1 MEEDKKDN
9 TEEELNQII
18 KIIINYYHWEN
29 EKEKLFF
36 KKDENINKDCIL
48 EQKKTFYLIDKN
60 WVNIFKTKIN
70 YDKLL
75 EQIEGILNDE
85 NEINIEEI
93 IKKKFREIC
102 NKPIYE
108 LITELKCFNSNLEE
122 KQILGNLIEKK
133 SLKIV

>member
-133 SLKIV
+133 FLI